1 MEQGQEAQKVL
12 GSQALGEIIFRLR
25 DGTFRD
31 IVADWRWIF
40 SFSHNFRGRIVLYTL
55 LGILSSLLGLAG
67 SVTSKYLI
75 DAILK
80 LNTQRLVVFIGLTL
94 IFAALSLTLKSLSSR
109 FSAKLGTDMKNHI
122 QAIVMDELYHS
133 RWQELNRYS
142 SGDLINR
149 FANDIETV
157 TSSAVS
163 WLPDAVINIVTLV
176 AAFAIILYYDP
187 AMALITL
194 ISVPFLL
201 LFSKTLIRRQ
211 RAHNLRVKQ
220 AVSTFT
226 SFQVEAFRGLDTAK
240 SFGVETRYLDMLHQR
255 QQEYRTA
262 VLDYNRFSIRT
273 NVWMSIL
280 STIVQYL
287 AFGYCLLRLWQGR
300 LEFSTLL
307 LFLQQRNMLQGA
319 LSSVIALVPS
329 ALSGSVSAGR
339 VRELTQLEKEEI
351 GTSLPD
357 GMEHCSVQLEGVS
370 FGYRP
375 DTPVLTDS
383 DFYAAPGE
391 TVAIVGPSGE
401 GKTTTLRLILG
412 LILPESGRARLIGS
426 SGKSMEL
433 GADTRAL
440 LSYVPQGHSLLSGSI
455 EDNLKLVKSD
465 ASEEEIERA
474 LTLACASDFVNKLPG
489 KTGYC
494 ISEDSKGLSE
504 GQGQRIAIARALLR
518 DAPVLLLDEA
528 TSAIDL
534 TNERTILRNLS
545 EAGKTCILTT
555 HRPTALS
562 MCTRVYRI
570 TNGRIRRLTDEEIA
584 AYSNDF

>member
-163 WLPDAVINIVTLV
+163 WLPDALINIVTLV

-201 LFSKTLIRRQ
+201 LSSKTLIRRQ

-474 LTLACASDFVNKLPG
+474 LTLACAADFVINLPG